1 MKLKWVLAFDIRL
14 VRKLTLPIQA
24 SGKNANSAEEIFII
38 AALLMPRL
46 PVQRVQFKGRSHLR
60 GCKQAALHF
69 IQSRFLWG
77 GAFIL
82 TSLDSTANLRL
93 PKESVV

>member
-1 MKLKWVLAFDIRL
+1 MKLKWVLAFDIRR
-14 VRKLTLPIQA
+14 VRKITLPTQA

-38 AALLMPRL
+38 AVLLMPGL
-46 PVQRVQFKGRSHLR
+46 PVQHVQLKGRSHLR
-60 GCKQAALHF
+60 ECKQAALHF

-82 TSLDSTANLRL
+82 TSLDSAANLRL
-93 PKESVV
+93 AKVSVM